1 MDGNRFLLTRMI
13 KGFPSYIS
21 TIKSN
26 LQKPLT
32 TINGVESKP
41 KEALLALGMEKYSI
55 IQASIQ
61 ASINDALQKKFKRI
75 DTLASYV
82 FISLVSFNNFF
93 LLFPHASFHQLSLN
107 NHNTVFVFSFPNYLL
122 GLDNGAILILDIQ
135 TGQIERELSVH
146 SNTVK

>member
-1 MDGNRFLLTRMI
+1 MLPGLSVKGQKNLLIDGNRFLLTGMI

-55 IQASIQ
+55 IQASI
-61 ASINDALQKKFKRI
+61 NDASQKKFKRI

-82 FISLVSFNNFF
+82 FISLVSFNKFF

-107 NHNTVFVFSFPNYLL
+107 NHNTFIIRFLFSKLFSR
-122 GLDNGAILILDIQ
+122 I
-135 TGQIERELSVH
+135 GQWGNSNTRH
-146 SNTVK
+146 SNWTN

>member
-1 MDGNRFLLTRMI
+1 MLPGLSVKGQKNLLIDGNRFLLTGMI

-32 TINGVESKP
+32 TINGMESKP

-55 IQASIQ
+55 IQ

-82 FISLVSFNNFF
+82 FISLVSFNKFF
-93 LLFPHASFHQLSLN
+93 LIISTCQFSSTFIKQSQHFYNSFSLF
-107 NHNTVFVFSFPNYLL
+107 
-122 GLDNGAILILDIQ
+122 
-135 TGQIERELSVH
+135 QIIF
-146 SNTVK
+146 

>member
-1 MDGNRFLLTRMI
+1 MDGNRFLLTGMI
-13 KGFPSYIS
+13 KGFPSIIS

-55 IQASIQ
+55 IQASI
-61 ASINDALQKKFKRI
+61 NDALQKKFKRV

-93 LLFPHASFHQLSLN
+93 VLFPHASFHQLSLN
-107 NHNTVFVFSFPNYLL
+107 NHSTVIICFIFSKLSSRIGQWGNSNT
-122 GLDNGAILILDIQ
+122 
-135 TGQIERELSVH
+135 RH
-146 SNTVK
+146 SNWTN

>member
-1 MDGNRFLLTRMI
+1 MDGNRFLLTGMI

-55 IQASIQ
+55 IQASI
-61 ASINDALQKKFKRI
+61 NDALQKKFKRI

-82 FISLVSFNNFF
+82 FISLVSFNKFF

-107 NHNTVFVFSFPNYLL
+107 NHNTVIIRFLL
-122 GLDNGAILILDIQ
+122 SKLSSRI
-135 TGQIERELSVH
+135 GQWGNSNTRH
-146 SNTVK
+146 SNWTN

>member
-1 MDGNRFLLTRMI
+1 MLPGLSVKGQKNLLIDGNRFLLTGMI
-13 KGFPSYIS
+13 KGFPSIIS

-26 LQKPLT
+26 LPLT

-55 IQASIQ
+55 IQASI
-61 ASINDALQKKFKRI
+61 NDALQKKFKRV

-93 LLFPHASFHQLSLN
+93 LLFPHASFHQLPLN
-107 NHNTVFVFSFPNYLL
+107 NHNTVIIRFLFSKLSSR
-122 GLDNGAILILDIQ
+122 I
-135 TGQIERELSVH
+135 GQWGNSNTRH
-146 SNTVK
+146 SNWTN